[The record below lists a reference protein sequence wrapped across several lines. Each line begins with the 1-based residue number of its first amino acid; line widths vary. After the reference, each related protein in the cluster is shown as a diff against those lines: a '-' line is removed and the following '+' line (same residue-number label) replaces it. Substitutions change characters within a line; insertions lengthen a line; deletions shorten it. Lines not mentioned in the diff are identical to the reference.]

1 MNDLTP
7 AQADALL
14 RWIMEC
20 NDTPLQLP
28 IGSNPT
34 PMTLEE
40 PAMTSQRII
49 GRAFSAGF
57 LAAIALLLL
66 GLLLL
71 SGCAAP
77 RPAGWSDENAHI
89 TVAPD
94 GTMALCTTVRVLP
107 AEE

>member
-40 PAMTSQRII
+40 PAMTTITSPIQITT
-49 GRAFSAGF
+49 GTNTVPDSTYPDAYRAFSN
-57 LAAIALLLL
+57 
-66 GLLLL
+66 
-71 SGCAAP
+71 
-77 RPAGWSDENAHI
+77 WSYREEYERDLRRRQAEHLEA
-89 TVAPD
+89 
-94 GTMALCTTVRVLP
+94 VRNRVPWQPCLHD
-107 AEE
+107 

>member
-1 MNDLTP
+1 MTPITP

-40 PAMTSQRII
+40 PAMTQRNF
-49 GRAFSAGF
+49 RK
-57 LAAIALLLL
+57 LDALLFIVITA
-66 GLLLL
+66 
-71 SGCAAP
+71 CALVLWI
-77 RPAGWSDENAHI
+77 AG
-89 TVAPD
+89 
-94 GTMALCTTVRVLP
+94 
-107 AEE
+107 